1 MENNEN
7 VGTVQ
12 NKQSLGASLTTMAVS
27 IAAEVGI
34 GAIFSAITGK
44 ALDGVDMNRAQKA
57 CTKIAC
63 GVMAGATA
71 KACDGYI
78 SDKVNGVWNVAKKIG
93 VLFKEL
99 HENPDSTN
107 KEK

>member
-12 NKQSLGASLTTMAVS
+12 DKQTLGANLTAMAVS
-27 IAAEVGI
+27 MAAEVGI
-34 GAIFSAITGK
+34 GVIFSAITGK
-44 ALDGVDMNRAQKA
+44 ALDGVDLNRTQKA
-57 CTKIAC
+57 CTQIAC

-93 VLFKEL
+93 TLFKEL
-99 HENPDSTN
+99 HENPDPTD
-107 KEK
+107 KEE